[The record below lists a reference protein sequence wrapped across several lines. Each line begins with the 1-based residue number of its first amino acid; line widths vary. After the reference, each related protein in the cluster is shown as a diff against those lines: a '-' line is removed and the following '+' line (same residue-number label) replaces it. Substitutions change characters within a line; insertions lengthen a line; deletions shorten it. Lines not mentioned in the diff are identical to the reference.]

1 MNESNKLFAKFAL
14 ELIEQSQIPVRSPA
28 LENAMAVRQWL
39 SGIHE
44 GKFDVVPAAQAGA
57 DANTLPPVEASKV
70 N

>member
-39 SGIHE
+39 LGIHE
-44 GKFDVVPAAQAGA
+44 GKFDVVPVTPAGPGA
-57 DANTLPPVEASKV
+57 DDLPPVEASKV